1 MQKVKAVIHLDG
13 IKENAER
20 FSALTGK
27 RLCAVVKANAY
38 GHGAEKVT
46 AALNGVVDCFAVA
59 LIEEAIAIRVVAC
72 GKEVLVFTPPT
83 TEEEVYTL
91 AVNGFSVSVD
101 SLKTAN
107 LLCKVG
113 ETYCLPINVH
123 LKVNTGMNRYGMNVQ
138 TLGKVCRLF
147 GRYPSV
153 RVKGIYSH
161 LCECSLS
168 RAEKQRDIFTRMVE
182 VAKGYFPMLITH
194 LGGTYGAIL
203 GEKFTFDMV
212 RVGLGLYGYLP
223 CEVGEETGVTLETIR
238 RLHLQKGMEVFAKAV
253 TSRKYVF
260 GGLGYG
266 KEVDRTDIGRLS
278 VLRFGYADGFLRQR
292 ENGVVGWQAQA
303 NNLCMDA
310 CIRFGDLG
318 RGEWFPIMSDAEK
331 TARAVGTIPY
341 EVLCAATR
349 RTELIYGDEAT
360 VCRRG
365 NTRRTK
371 GKEGTTACV
380 YEEKAD
386 GNHQP

>member
-1 MQKVKAVIHLDG
+1 MQKVKAVVYLDG

-38 GHGAEKVT
+38 GHGAERVT
-46 AALNGVVDCFAVA
+46 ATLSGLADCFAVA
-59 LIEEAIAIRVVAC
+59 LIEEAIAIRVAAC
-72 GKEVLVFTPPT
+72 GKEILVFTPPT
-83 TEEEVYTL
+83 TMEEGYTL
-91 AVNGFSVSVD
+91 AVNGFSASVD
-101 SLKTAN
+101 SLKTAK
-107 LLCKVG
+107 LLCKVC
-113 ETYCLPINVH
+113 ETYRLPINVH

-147 GRYPSV
+147 GRYPAV

-161 LCECSLS
+161 LCECKRS
-168 RAEKQRDIFTRMVE
+168 RAEGQRRIFIRMVD
-182 VAKGYFPMLITH
+182 VAKGYFPDLIAH
-194 LGGTYGAIL
+194 LGGTYGAML
-203 GEKFTFDMV
+203 GEEFAFDMV

-223 CEVGEETGVTLETIR
+223 CEAGDETGVTRGTVT

-266 KEVDRTDIGRLS
+266 KETERTDVGRLS

-292 ENGVVGWQAQA
+292 ENGVVGWQENA

-310 CIRFGDLG
+310 CIRFGAFD
-318 RGEWFPIMSDAEK
+318 RGEWVSIMSDAEK
-331 TARAVGTIPY
+331 TANVVGTIPY

-349 RTELIYGDEAT
+349 RAELIYGDETT

-371 GKEGTTACV
+371 GKEGTLACV